1 MTTGL
6 KTPSSY
12 YIELINQ
19 FPPRP
24 ITDEIGLIATQ
35 NRIHV
40 ILDKPDLTQDD
51 RDYLKVLGM
60 LVYDYEEQHEPMP
73 TLTGI
78 PLLKALMEESNFQPK
93 DLVAIFGSETTVLEV
108 LNDKVQLSDRQIQ
121 ELASVF
127 HISPAALSP
136 S

>member
-1 MTTGL
+1 
-6 KTPSSY
+6 
-12 YIELINQ
+12 
-19 FPPRP
+19 
-24 ITDEIGLIATQ
+24 
-35 NRIHV
+35 
-40 ILDKPDLTQDD
+40 
-51 RDYLKVLGM
+51 M